1 MEVIINL
8 SFILM
13 LALMLAFTFASHND
27 ADPYGWHI
35 NCERFLS
42 RRVEILMDDD
52 LDRRTKYNLIGYLK
66 SKVDGTC
73 GTLT

>member
-1 MEVIINL
+1 
-8 SFILM
+8 
-13 LALMLAFTFASHND
+13 
-27 ADPYGWHI
+27 
-35 NCERFLS
+35 
-42 RRVEILMDDD
+42 MDDD